1 VLTKLTIRNFKRFT
15 TAEIELGNPVVF
27 IGPNNSG
34 KTTALQAI
42 ALWEAGLRR
51 SRKNGGEGGTINRRD
66 LTAVPIPNANLL
78 WKDLHVQD
86 VRIEIVV
93 EGVTGNRSWTCGI
106 GFEYANEESLYCRPL
121 DNSTSPPEALASRV
135 VFLSPMSGLADREF
149 LKQSGEI
156 EFLIG
161 QGRTAEV
168 LRNVCL
174 RVVYELDDGDTKWQA
189 LVARMRQLFGIE
201 LDEPDASG
209 IVNRPVPGWIC
220 RRRGA
225 ESIRRCSF
233 SRTCLRIRTRLCS
246 WTSRMR
252 TSKSCASARSTT

>member
-1 VLTKLTIRNFKRFT
+1 
-15 TAEIELGNPVVF
+15 
-27 IGPNNSG
+27 
-34 KTTALQAI
+34 
-42 ALWEAGLRR
+42 
-51 SRKNGGEGGTINRRD
+51 

-161 QGRTAEV
+161 QE
-168 LRNVCL
+168 CL
-174 RVVYELDDGDTKWQA
+174 
-189 LVARMRQLFGIE
+189 
-201 LDEPDASG
+201 PS
-209 IVNRPVPGWIC
+209 
-220 RRRGA
+220 
-225 ESIRRCSF
+225 S
-233 SRTCLRIRTRLCS
+233 RIRTRRRRYEVAGAGGPNAAVV
-246 WTSRMR
+246 WHR
-252 TSKSCASARSTT
+252 TG